1 MSRPN
6 LEVVFR
12 FPSELD
18 LLFTYLERQEEV
30 LKEQGK
36 EMMPYAVELG
46 ETEVVVNF
54 TMTDEDWEN
63 PLGLSDGD

>member
-12 FPSELD
+12 FPSEFD

-30 LKEQGK
+30 LAEQGK
-36 EMMPYAVELG
+36 EMMPYTVEFG

-54 TMTDEDWEN
+54 TMTDKDWEN
-63 PLGLSDGD
+63 PLGLGDGD